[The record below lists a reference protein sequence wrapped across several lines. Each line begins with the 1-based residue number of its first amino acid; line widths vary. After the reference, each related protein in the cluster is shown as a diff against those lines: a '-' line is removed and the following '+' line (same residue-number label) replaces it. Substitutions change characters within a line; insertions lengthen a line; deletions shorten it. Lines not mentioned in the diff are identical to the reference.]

1 MQSFWFDNRTGV
13 VYMTQA
19 PTKFKLYAKS
29 RLKPNGE
36 YI

>member
-1 MQSFWFDNRTGV
+1 
-13 VYMTQA
+13 MTQA